1 MSSRSDTLAIVRRA
15 LRCPHGWRKAGTD
28 SRGHHLLMLP
38 DGRRAAYSLS
48 PSGVHAGR
56 NLATQ
61 LGALCGCDFW
71 PPWRKP
77 SDMSGFDIDRAARET
92 VHRQQVRAAHAE
104 ERRAMI
110 DQVQAAA
117 ARDREI
123 RALMR
128 PGRGH
133 EG

>member
-15 LRCPHGWRKAGTD
+15 LRYPHGWRKAGTD

-48 PSGVHAGR
+48 PSGVHTGR

-61 LGALCGCDFW
+61 LGALCGCDL
-71 PPWRKP
+71 WRKP

-92 VHRQQVRAAHAE
+92 VRRQQVRAAHAE

-110 DQVQAAA
+110 DQVQAAT

-133 EG
+133 